1 MFNTLVVPLDGSEL
15 AERALPYA
23 RPGEAAA
30 PPFDSASAHIMVPL
44 DGSAFAETAHRNS
57 AGCAGQCG
65 WRSVDHRQCAGLA
78 GESRGSGGVRAGTQR
93 GRYGSQ
99 QVM

>member
-15 AERALPYA
+15 AERALPCA

-30 PPFDSASAHIMVPL
+30 PPFDSASVHIMVPL
-44 DGSAFAETAHRNS
+44 DGSAFAATAHRNS

-78 GESRGSGGVRAGTQR
+78 GESRGSGGVCTGTQR
-93 GRYGSQ
+93 GQYGS
-99 QVM
+99 

>member
-30 PPFDSASAHIMVPL
+30 PPFDSASGHIMVAL
-44 DGSAFAETAHRNS
+44 DGETAHRNS

-78 GESRGSGGVRAGTQR
+78 GESRGSGGVRTGTQR